1 MPHDP
6 GQRHVGGGDR
16 VHGTDD
22 VALDAGDLHK
32 TRHRVADK
40 ALEIRQRHGERL
52 GTLLCRAALD
62 VHQRCGSH
70 AAGRADLGL
79 AAALGPGQRGTRGND
94 LPEPGGDI
102 QGAVHGGLVGQPA
115 PPQRQQDRRQH
126 AAASRRWC
134 GHDALHA
141 GVALGGFQRL
151 GHDVGKVA
159 VGVERTAR
167 CRRADLGR
175 VAARKAAHRAVRA
188 AVAVAGG
195 PHDRPQTVHFGL
207 ALGAGQAAF
216 GQIALQDD
224 LIQRLA
230 ALLAEVDHLMHG

>member
-32 TRHRVADK
+32 TCHGVADK
-40 ALEIRQRHGERL
+40 ALKVCQRHGERL
-52 GTLLCRAALD
+52 GALLCRAALD
-62 VHQRCGSH
+62 VHQRRGGH

-79 AAALGPGQRGTRGND
+79 TAALGPGQRGTRGND
-94 LPEPGGDI
+94 LPEPGSDI

-115 PPQRQQDRRQH
+115 SLQRQQDRRQH
-126 AAASRRWC
+126 AAASRRGR

-141 GVALGGFQRL
+141 GVAFGGFQCL

-159 VGVERTAR
+159 VGVEHAARR
-167 CRRADLGR
+167 CRVDLGR
-175 VAARKAAHRAVRA
+175 VAARKAAHRAVCA

-195 PHDRPQTVHFGL
+195 LHDCPQTVHLGL
-207 ALGAGQAAF
+207 AFGAGQAAF
-216 GQIALQDD
+216 GQIALKDD